1 MATRRIARG
10 RGASPVPIIVL
21 SVLVIGLTGATII
34 FGLKVGDVNKDLE
47 DQNRQYR
54 GLQDSMEQRETEF
67 RKYESLVGIRE
78 KDANVLFKDLRDK
91 MQERHDVSGD
101 PEHPTP
107 YENMTKLLFAYGDRC
122 RALSADV
129 KSLKEQLA
137 ASKLKREDLERSG
150 EATKKS
156 MDEAQAAANTQIKGL
171 QTKKEELERAIEELR
186 RTSEARIAKLEAAN
200 RALDEKN
207 NELLK
212 EIDNLNS
219 KLKVSAET
227 IAMLRK
233 PPKRTT
239 DFVVGTGR
247 EPADGKIVAVEP
259 DGEYAMIDIGRRD
272 WLSEGMEFRV
282 YDDSTPHAR
291 KEKGRVQV
299 RRVYDT
305 IAQVKIIHQDP
316 LDPILR
322 DMVVLNPAFQRGRTL
337 RFVFEGAFLDPNLKR
352 ILARYPCKI
361 EDTVV
366 RETDYLVLGDAKTPI
381 GTLER
386 EETDSYKRAREFGV
400 RILTERDLARYL
412 GER

>member
-34 FGLKVGDVNKDLE
+34 FGLKVGDVNDQLKDQIDKYGKLKNTF
-47 DQNRQYR
+47 D
-54 GLQDSMEQRETEF
+54 QRESEF
-67 RKYESLVGIRE
+67 RRFEYLVGIDESGANLQFKNLADQMRE
-78 KDANVLFKDLRDK
+78 KF
-91 MQERHDVSGD
+91 DVSGD
-101 PEHPTP
+101 PTQPDR
-107 YENMTKLLFAYGDRC
+107 YKNMRKLLNAYAERC
-122 RALSADV
+122 NALSAQVTDLEGE
-129 KSLKEQLA
+129 LKNA
-137 ASKLKREDLERSG
+137 RSDHGALERSKG
-150 EATKKS
+150 AVEKS
-156 MDEAQAAANTQIKGL
+156 MHEAQAAATAKIGTL
-171 QTKKEELERAIEELR
+171 QKEKEDLAGELEQLR
-186 RTSEARIAKLEAAN
+186 RTTEARITKLEAAN

-207 NELLK
+207 NELQK
-212 EIDNLNS
+212 DIDNLNI
-219 KLKVSAET
+219 KLKAAKAT
-227 IAMLRK
+227 IADLRS
-233 PPKRTT
+233 PPKRAT
-239 DFVVGTGR
+239 DLVVVAGR
-247 EPADGKIVAVEP
+247 EPADGKIVAIEP

-282 YDDSTPHAR
+282 YDDTTPHAR

-305 IAQVKIIHQDP
+305 ISQVKIIHQDP

-322 DMVVLNPAFQRGRTL
+322 DMVILNPAFQRGRTL
-337 RFVFEGAFLDPNLKR
+337 RFVCEGAFLDPSLKR
-352 ILARYPCKI
+352 ILTRYPCKI

-366 RETDYLVLGDAKTPI
+366 RATDYLVLGDAKT
-381 GTLER
+381 GLGKLER